1 MCLSIN
7 KPHENKIDNTTKFE
21 LKGREDC
28 QSTNLSSLRKFGNQQ
43 ILPQTLLV
51 NVGQNNLGK
60 KTTIRALIDSSSQSR
75 LYTFKKKLCMNWVVF
90 PWV

>member
-7 KPHENKIDNTTKFE
+7 KPYENKIDNTTKFE

-43 ILPQTLLV
+43 ILL
-51 NVGQNNLGK
+51 
-60 KTTIRALIDSSSQSR
+60 
-75 LYTFKKKLCMNWVVF
+75 
-90 PWV
+90 